1 VHEAA
6 SNREADSSVWTPA
19 YWTTFR
25 IFRNARLHPDAALS
39 IHSAYRDRMAED
51 TRARLIDG
59 ALDAIRRH
67 GIAGTSA
74 RTIAAAAGVNQAL
87 VFYHFGTVHDLLKAA
102 SLAAAEARV
111 AAFGD
116 RLAAVTSLPEL
127 LAVGREL
134 HAEERTL
141 GNVQVLAQMLAGAQ
155 TDPQLAEATAGALRL
170 WFAPVEQALARLLAG
185 SPLAELL
192 DTAGLARAASA
203 AFIGLELFE
212 GVDPDGAAAALD
224 AVERLAILAEVVDD
238 LGPVARRTLRAKLK
252 RREG

>member
-1 VHEAA
+1 
-6 SNREADSSVWTPA
+6 
-19 YWTTFR
+19 
-25 IFRNARLHPDAALS
+25 
-39 IHSAYRDRMAED
+39 MAED
-51 TRARLIDG
+51 TRQRLIDG
-59 ALDAIRRH
+59 TLDAIRRH

-74 RTIAAAAGVNQAL
+74 RTIATAAGVNQAL

-102 SLAAAEARV
+102 SLAATEARV
-111 AAFGD
+111 AAFRN
-116 RLAAVTSLPEL
+116 RLAAVTSLREL

-141 GNVQVLAQMLAGAQ
+141 GNVAVLAQMLAGAQ
-155 TDPQLAEATAGALRL
+155 TDPQLAAATAGALRL
-170 WFAPVEQALARLLAG
+170 WFAPIEQALARLLDS

-192 DTAGLARAASA
+192 DTRGLARAASA

-212 GVDPDGAAAALD
+212 GVDPDGAAQALD

-252 RREG
+252 RRDTG